1 MLDQYDRLWNK
12 KAFLDQYKKED
23 IFANGFEEFEDS
35 RRVVQE
41 MSDEYRACESE
52 DYINYS

>member
-1 MLDQYDRLWNK
+1 MLDQYDRLWSK

-41 MSDEYRACESE
+41 MSDEYKACESE
-52 DYINYS
+52 GYINYA